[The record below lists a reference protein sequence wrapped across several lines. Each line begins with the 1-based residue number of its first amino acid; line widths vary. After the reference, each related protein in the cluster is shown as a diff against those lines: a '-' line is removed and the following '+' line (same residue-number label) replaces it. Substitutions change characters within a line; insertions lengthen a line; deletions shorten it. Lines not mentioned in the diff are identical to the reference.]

1 MFWSQACF
9 LIWASSSLVAGQE
22 SRYCSVDEIPPTY
35 DIYAW
40 GAQRSIISD
49 VLSEGEGHDDIE
61 APQGSRFTSFRVH
74 PTLEQEL
81 PVFITEDYEQDRLE
95 HIFIVIHGRL
105 RDGDAYWT
113 TMNEAITAARGNGS
127 FDLAE
132 NVAVIAPQF
141 LSAVYNS
148 GQYTAQQ
155 LAWGEVNA
163 WQAGSVATHPA
174 RTTLSSFDA
183 LDGLISG
190 FTNRTQYPQLNN
202 VTVVGHGGGGQLVQ
216 RYAAVGADFSRDV
229 HVRYVHGDASS
240 CAYFTQDRPYVDYD
254 GLIEPKCEF
263 NNTWRYGYDGY
274 TRADGTVENIQ
285 QYFLQ
290 YVTRDVV
297 SLVGYQDE
305 AASGDES
312 CMARAQGGRRRRD
325 RNLIWY
331 RYVNTLA
338 GTDEDLSG
346 LPGEFRQ
353 LTDWSEVASNSSN
366 LRLVVVQGADHNLER
381 LLQDD
386 TAQRAMFND
395 WDIGV
400 GWRPAD

>member
-1 MFWSQACF
+1 
-9 LIWASSSLVAGQE
+9 
-22 SRYCSVDEIPPTY
+22 
-35 DIYAW
+35 
-40 GAQRSIISD
+40 
-49 VLSEGEGHDDIE
+49 
-61 APQGSRFTSFRVH
+61 
-74 PTLEQEL
+74 
-81 PVFITEDYEQDRLE
+81 
-95 HIFIVIHGRL
+95 
-105 RDGDAYWT
+105 
-113 TMNEAITAARGNGS
+113 MNEAIAVARGNGS

-155 LAWGEVNA
+155 LAWGDVNA